1 VVTSTLPLI
10 FNLFNFYYETA
21 YLVFVF
27 VCVVAF
33 LWRV

>member
-1 VVTSTLPLI
+1 LI
-10 FNLFNFYYETA
+10 FNLFNFYYEKE

-27 VCVVAF
+27 VCVDAF